1 MDTSVGPAQ
10 LGEGASVSPSGLVPG
25 PLGPWDAASVWSLPP
40 FTHAPGPASPFL
52 LTHSSAG
59 PPAQQPG
66 SRHLL
71 FPRPPEQGVWGAL
84 AIPLSRLALPP
95 HMHECEWPENTSPGC
110 PDQLLPTLG
119 TPMPTTPPL
128 CFRAVPWGQDQA
140 VQMEARPGP
149 GRSPLRGAGELA
161 RWARPSAGGSDS
173 ANPGPW
179 TASWPFYRCEKQV
192 QGGPGPWCLARN
204 SMQHLVP
211 NTEDPARPVQSGC
224 WHRPRGSGGPGVL
237 SGALEGGD
245 PPAQRHPVSQ
255 PRRWQWAGARP
266 FWQWRACFAAGI
278 HGSVGRLGGGVAS
291 TCLSLGE
298 DRSQGPG
305 VLRSVPK
312 GHGWSAA
319 EPGLSWNLSCPL
331 PPGPGHSPWWCQ
343 ALEAGPS
350 PSPLCSF
357 VLPPLGRQPG
367 PGTQDRRGCGWG
379 DPGAGSGWPSCL
391 TPRPPD
397 RHRVVSD

>member
-1 MDTSVGPAQ
+1 M
-10 LGEGASVSPSGLVPG
+10 
-25 PLGPWDAASVWSLPP
+25 
-40 FTHAPGPASPFL
+40 
-52 LTHSSAG
+52 
-59 PPAQQPG
+59 
-66 SRHLL
+66 
-71 FPRPPEQGVWGAL
+71 
-84 AIPLSRLALPP
+84 
-95 HMHECEWPENTSPGC
+95 
-110 PDQLLPTLG
+110 
-119 TPMPTTPPL
+119 
-128 CFRAVPWGQDQA
+128 
-140 VQMEARPGP
+140 
-149 GRSPLRGAGELA
+149 
-161 RWARPSAGGSDS
+161 
-173 ANPGPW
+173 
-179 TASWPFYRCEKQV
+179 
-192 QGGPGPWCLARN
+192 
-204 SMQHLVP
+204 
-211 NTEDPARPVQSGC
+211 
-224 WHRPRGSGGPGVL
+224 L